1 MTLKCDLQ
9 YGKGNASFRLSRVG
23 VRGVRKPVLVQRDD
37 RGRKLNNAL
46 HCSIDIFVDLPADQ
60 KGSHMSRNVEVLNE
74 VVDQSVSQPITG
86 LEDMSSL
93 ICSKLLVH
101 HEYAQNVEVSIS
113 AEYFRASKT
122 PLGKDTFESYTL
134 LAGCTQERG
143 KDPVRTIGVRVTGM
157 TACPCGQQ
165 TVTEMMGYPED
176 MVVMTHNQRNVI
188 TLKVTVPSGC
198 YVEADDLIDIA
209 ESSFSS
215 PTFELLKRPDEGQVI
230 INAHRNTKFVEDVV
244 RDVLVRVVDR
254 FKDLPDE
261 TYVNVES
268 ESEESIHKHNA
279 YAQREG
285 TLGDLRAENRFQWKW
300 WYARFGVFF
309 YPFQDKNSHFQC
321 IFTYFLCFYAIFRSI
336 RP

>member
-9 YGKGNASFRLSRVG
+9 YGRGDASFRLSRVG

-46 HCSIDIFVDLPADQ
+46 NCSIDIFADLPADQ

-74 VVDQSVSQPITG
+74 VVEESVREPITG
-86 LEDMSSL
+86 LEDMSSSM
-93 ICSKLLVH
+93 CQKLLVH
-101 HEYAQNVEVSIS
+101 HEYARFVEVSIS

-122 PLGKDTFESYTL
+122 PLGKDTYESYTL
-134 LAGCTQERG
+134 LAGCRQERG
-143 KDPVRTIGVRVTGM
+143 KEAERTIGVRVIGM

-165 TVTEMMGYPED
+165 TVTEMMGYGD
-176 MVVMTHNQRNVI
+176 GIVVMTHNQRNVI
-188 TLKVTVPSGC
+188 TLKVTLPTGKS
-198 YVEADDLIDIA
+198 VEADDLIDIA
-209 ESSFSS
+209 EASFSS

-230 INAHRNTKFVEDVV
+230 INAHKNTKFVEDVV

-261 TYVNVES
+261 TYIVVES

-285 TLGDLRAENRFQWKW
+285 TLGELRAENRSGPSFI
-300 WYARFGVFF
+300 G
-309 YPFQDKNSHFQC
+309 YPAFCQ
-321 IFTYFLCFYAIFRSI
+321 A
-336 RP
+336 